1 MDAIIL
7 FDGECNLCN
16 SSVQFIIKH
25 DSTAYFH
32 FASLQGVEGK
42 KLLNQYNV
50 QNDGSSMILIEK
62 GKIYRKSTAVLR
74 ICRHLNGVWKLAHFL
89 LVVPVPIRNFFYNFI
104 ANHRYKW
111 FGKKQSCMLPSPETQ
126 KRFL

>member
-7 FDGECNLCN
+7 YDGECNLCN

-25 DSTAYFH
+25 DSAAYFH
-32 FASLQGVEGK
+32 FTSLQGLEGK
-42 KLLNQYNV
+42 KILNHYQQ

-62 GKIYRKSTAVLR
+62 GKIYRKSTAALR
-74 ICRHLNGVWKLAHFL
+74 ICRNLNGFWKLAHFFI
-89 LVVPVPIRNFFYNFI
+89 VIPAPIRNLFYNFI
-104 ANHRYKW
+104 AKHRYKW
-111 FGKKQSCMLPSPETQ
+111 FGKKQSCMLPSPEIQ